1 MSSTQEKP
9 DLSPLQDNYDVVGEV
24 GGRDHTKA
32 YVGKRKEDGRDVLIT
47 VMQAAADVAE
57 GKAIAQFAADAN
69 LLATLRHPNVPQVIE
84 GRWIGDDAF
93 ALVSDRVQG
102 TTLAELLKGD
112 RISNPRIADILGDV
126 DGVLEWARGERLS
139 HRGVTPDGITIERG
153 TNKVF
158 VALSPTDAP
167 KTNRPDARD
176 DARTIGALA
185 MAMLTA
191 KPMADDHD
199 GTLANM
205 RPDLPQRVIDAT
217 ERVAACT
224 MNDEQPNISAYLAS
238 VAMADAIKEGELE
251 VARIDAEF
259 RAQMKAEREK
269 WEAEQ
274 HASQLA
280 NEAQVQKFGE
290 ERVEYERRAAKER
303 EQLATARAEIDKRRA
318 EVQQARAE
326 LDQARADF
334 KQRKS
339 ELEARVKEIDRHAH
353 GLEKQK
359 RELEKHSRDLEKK
372 KLELERKNH
381 ELTEAATLAAMA
393 SETSMASLKERLTQP
408 MVRSDETSRPTE
420 TFDVVRETTRPTVPV
435 EAVADEDVTEQ
446 EFAAAE
452 ADVPEMI
459 AAEEI
464 AGGIESVEDVHEPW
478 TAIEETE
485 PWAVPF
491 DTDEPVAGIAYEA
504 AALPELEKK
513 EGRPRW
519 MVPAGIAAFV
529 VLLVGTAYGVNRHNS
544 VSASP
549 ITVAALTSAG
559 AFRRPDT
566 AAIPSASVTDSAA
579 GTIAPAVPAT
589 LADSAV
595 FTAIRDSI
603 IQADAERRSA
613 RQAKVAAADAAAATE
628 RAAQT
633 VTDSTGQKW
642 STLPPPPIDSVA
654 RAAAK
659 KDSIVKKDTTVKV
672 KPDTLVRPDTGSS
685 RRR

>member
-9 DLSPLQDNYDVVGEV
+9 DLSSLQDNYDVVGEV

-69 LLATLRHPNVPQVIE
+69 LLATLSHPNVPQVIE

-112 RISNPRIADILGDV
+112 RISNPRVADILGDV

-153 TNKVF
+153 TSKVF
-158 VALSPTDAP
+158 VTLSPTDAP

-251 VARIDAEF
+251 GARIDAEF
-259 RAQMKAEREK
+259 RAQIKAEREK

-274 HASQLA
+274 HASQMA

-290 ERVEYERRAAKER
+290 ERSEYERRAAKER
-303 EQLATARAEIDKRRA
+303 EQLATARTEIDKRRA
-318 EVQQARAE
+318 EVQQARVE

-334 KQRKS
+334 KQKKS
-339 ELEARVKEIDRHAH
+339 ELEARVKEIDRHAKD
-353 GLEKQK
+353 LEKQK
-359 RELEKHSRDLEKK
+359 RELEKLSHNLERRS
-372 KLELERKNH
+372 LELEKRNR
-381 ELTEAATLAAMA
+381 ELTEAAALAATTA
-393 SETSMASLKERLTQP
+393 AIN
-408 MVRSDETSRPTE
+408 DPTA
-420 TFDVVRETTRPTVPV
+420 PV
-435 EAVADEDVTEQ
+435 EAVADDDVTDQ

-478 TAIEETE
+478 TPIEETE
-485 PWAVPF
+485 PWAVPL

-559 AFRRPDT
+559 ALRRPDT
-566 AAIPSASVTDSAA
+566 AAIPSASVADSAA
-579 GTIAPAVPAT
+579 GTVAPAVPAT

-603 IQADAERRSA
+603 VQADAERRSA
-613 RQAKVAAADAAAATE
+613 RQAKVAAADAAAAKE

-642 STLPPPPIDSVA
+642 STVPPPPIDSVA

-659 KDSIVKKDTTVKV
+659 KDSIVKKDMTVKV

>member
-1 MSSTQEKP
+1 MSSTQEKL
-9 DLSPLQDNYDVVGEV
+9 DLSPLEDTYDIVGEV
-24 GGRDHTKA
+24 GGRDHTKS
-32 YVGKRKEDGRDVLIT
+32 YVGKRKEDGGDVLIT
-47 VMQAAADVAE
+47 VMIAAADVAE

-69 LLATLRHPNVPQVIE
+69 LLTTLSHPNVPHVIE

-93 ALVSDRVQG
+93 ALVSDRIQG

-112 RISNPRIADILGDV
+112 RISNPRIADILGNV

-205 RPDLPQRVIDAT
+205 RPDLPQRVVDAT
-217 ERVAACT
+217 EKVAACT
-224 MNDEQPNISAYLAS
+224 MNDERPNISAYLAS
-238 VAMADAIKEGELE
+238 LAMADAIKEGELE
-251 VARIDAEF
+251 VARVDAEF

-274 HASQLA
+274 HASQMA
-280 NEAQVQKFGE
+280 SEAQVQKFGE
-290 ERVEYERRAAKER
+290 ERSEYERRAAKER

-318 EVQQARAE
+318 EVQQGRVE

-334 KQRKS
+334 KQKKS
-339 ELEARVKEIDRHAH
+339 DLEARVKEIDRHAKD
-353 GLEKQK
+353 LEKQK
-359 RELEKHSRDLEKK
+359 RELEKHSRDLEKR
-372 KLELERKNH
+372 KLDLERRNR
-381 ELTEAATLAAMA
+381 ELAEAAAANATHA
-393 SETSMASLKERLTQP
+393 SETSMDSLKARLTQP
-408 MVRSDETSRPTE
+408 MLRTDETSRE
-420 TFDVVRETTRPTVPV
+420 
-435 EAVADEDVTEQ
+435 VTQQ

-464 AGGIESVEDVHEPW
+464 AGGIEGVEDVHEPW
-478 TAIEETE
+478 TPIEETE
-485 PWAVPF
+485 PWAVPL

-504 AALPELEKK
+504 AALPEPAKK
-513 EGRPRW
+513 DGRPRW
-519 MVPAGIAAFV
+519 MVPAGMAAFV
-529 VLLVGTAYGVNRHNS
+529 VLLVATTYGVNRHNS

-549 ITVAALTSAG
+549 TAVAALASAG

-566 AAIPSASVTDSAA
+566 AAIPSAAVTDSAA
-579 GTIAPAVPAT
+579 GTIAPMA

-603 IQADAERRSA
+603 LQADAERRAA
-613 RQAKVAAADAAAATE
+613 RQAKLATDEAAAARQ
-628 RAAQT
+628 RAALT

-642 STLPPPPIDSVA
+642 STVPLPPIDSA
-654 RAAAK
+654 PRAAK
-659 KDSIVKKDTTVKV
+659 KGSAVKKDTTVKAR
-672 KPDTLVRPDTGSS
+672 PDTLVRPDTGSY